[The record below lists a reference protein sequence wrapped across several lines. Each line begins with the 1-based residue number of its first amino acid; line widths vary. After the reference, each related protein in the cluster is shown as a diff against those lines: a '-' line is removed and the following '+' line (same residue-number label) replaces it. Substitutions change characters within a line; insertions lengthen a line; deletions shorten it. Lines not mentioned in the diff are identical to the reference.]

1 MAKVKIQGNASGTGV
16 LTVTAPNT
24 STDRTITLPD
34 ATGTLLNSDGDGS
47 SLTGVADATKLPLAG
62 GTMTGDLVVSADVDI
77 TGSLNGT
84 SGSLDIKNEANN
96 QNVFIK
102 TTSAGSEV
110 TALKIHSGGV
120 LELPSGG
127 LRVGGTAAANTLDDY
142 EEGTWTPTLSGS
154 SSGPSGV
161 NFAIRLG
168 WYTKIGRQVNV
179 SCYVGLTS
187 WSSGPSGNATIDG
200 LPFVASNSTT
210 YHTTISTGYTLNF
223 DTDNTPDGGFIEVNK
238 AKMRL
243 IKRASA
249 DARNNINNSVSCS
262 ALNGTE
268 YIIASATYF
277 TDS

>member
-1 MAKVKIQGNASGTGV
+1 MAKVKIQGHASGTGV

-34 ATGTLLNSDGDGS
+34 STDTLAVNSDV
-47 SLTGVADATKLPLAG
+47 TNKLPLAG

-84 SGSLDIKNEANN
+84 SGALDIKNEANN

-142 EEGTWTPTLSGS
+142 EEGTWTPGFEGATISGNN
-154 SSGPSGV
+154 GV
-161 NFAIRLG
+161 G
-168 WYTKIGRQVNV
+168 YYTKIGNV
-179 SCYVGLTS
+179 VYITYYTGGISIS
-187 WSSGPSGNATIDG
+187 NQSGAARITG
-200 LPFVASNSTT
+200 LPFTVLSDSSQYSTFYYSHGTAVADSVGGHFTT
-210 YHTTISTGYTLNF
+210 GQT
-223 DTDNTPDGGFIEVNK
+223 
-238 AKMRL
+238 KMQFVVYN
-243 IKRASA
+243 ATA
-249 DARNNINNSVSCS
+249 NAPWV
-262 ALNGTE
+262 NGTR
-268 YIIASATYF
+268 YAMVSGIYLTTA
-277 TDS
+277 